1 MKAVLEGFASVAP
14 RRLIMIPYICST
26 TNESLVSVVP
36 NLIEILGA
44 LLSRAGGGTGGG
56 GGAGG
61 AVAATWM
68 SDILLAVSYSLPV
81 HRSTYNSFMAGK
93 FRSVQS
99 HTRS

>member
-14 RRLIMIPYICST
+14 RRLIMILYVCLMI
-26 TNESLVSVVP
+26 NESLVSVVP
-36 NLIEILGA
+36 NLIEMLGA

-68 SDILLAVSYSLPV
+68 SDILLAVSYSLHV
-81 HRSTYNSFMAGK
+81 HRSTYNSFMAG
-93 FRSVQS
+93 
-99 HTRS
+99 